1 MRCELIWGAVSCRKL
16 LFSLN
21 FSFGDVSCCMV
32 NRLQIKFGARMIF
45 GRQAHEV
52 GGFLVLGGKNACLR
66 KLRHRLT
73 HLRQHSF
80 KLGAL
85 ELAQLRVY
93 IGRPRVRWMALSH
106 GPIYRIFW
114 NFE

>member
-1 MRCELIWGAVSCRKL
+1 
-16 LFSLN
+16 
-21 FSFGDVSCCMV
+21 MV
-32 NRLQIKFGARMIF
+32 NRLQIKFGARVIF
-45 GRQAHEV
+45 GRQAHQV
-52 GGFLVLGGKNACLR
+52 GGFLILGGKNACLR

-93 IGRPRVRWMALSH
+93 IGRPRVSRMALSH
-106 GPIYRIFW
+106 GAIYGVFW